1 MIVPIGGRGVL
12 FPGDNGGR
20 WRLTIQQPARAQM
33 TMKSAPYDL
42 RRMSKAA
49 LAAVAIVLA
58 VHGQCRADYPEKPI
72 RLLLPF
78 PAGGAVDFVARLV
91 SARMADE
98 LGRPFVIENKAG
110 AGGIIATDATAKA
123 TPDGYTL
130 LLTTPNHTINA
141 ALNPKLP
148 YDTERDLVPVSIW
161 AEVPELLVSHPAAP
175 FNSFAG
181 FVEYAR
187 KNPGK
192 LNYASA
198 GNGTLPHVTMELLLR
213 RSGIDVAHIP
223 YRGAAPAMTD
233 LLAGQVQLKM
243 DTYATA
249 NQLVA
254 DGKLRALAYARR
266 ARSALMPNVPTVAE
280 MGLAGYEGIL
290 WIGMMAPAGTP
301 RQIVDRLAIA
311 AQRATHARDLAERLK
326 RDGVDPVGSTPEAF
340 GALITREIREW
351 RDLAQSSKITPRL
364 TRPVPFSAN
373 KRKFSMPI
381 LTQGPDPNPKTPR
394 LRTPPGACDAH
405 IHLFGPAA
413 KYPFAPDSPY
423 TSHDALP
430 ETFIALQDKLGLES
444 RRHRQSRRLWPQLS
458 AACRHA
464 RALPR
469 PLPRHRADAGR
480 HRRVRVRPAHAAR
493 RARAAH
499 DEREARPARSELFA
513 RDRRARGRARVAR
526 AVLSA

>member
-1 MIVPIGGRGVL
+1 
-12 FPGDNGGR
+12 
-20 WRLTIQQPARAQM
+20 M
-33 TMKSAPYDL
+33 TMKSAPLYL
-42 RRMSKAA
+42 RRMSKVA

-58 VHGQCRADYPEKPI
+58 VHGQGRADYPEKPV

-175 FNSFAG
+175 FDSFAG

-266 ARSALMPNVPTVAE
+266 TRSALMPNVPTVAE

-311 AQRATHARDLAERLK
+311 AQRATHAPDLAERLK

-351 RDLAQSSKITPRL
+351 RDLAQSSKITL
-364 TRPVPFSAN
+364 
-373 KRKFSMPI
+373 
-381 LTQGPDPNPKTPR
+381 D
-394 LRTPPGACDAH
+394 
-405 IHLFGPAA
+405 
-413 KYPFAPDSPY
+413 
-423 TSHDALP
+423 
-430 ETFIALQDKLGLES
+430 
-444 RRHRQSRRLWPQLS
+444 
-458 AACRHA
+458 
-464 RALPR
+464 
-469 PLPRHRADAGR
+469 
-480 HRRVRVRPAHAAR
+480 
-493 RARAAH
+493 
-499 DEREARPARSELFA
+499 
-513 RDRRARGRARVAR
+513 
-526 AVLSA
+526 